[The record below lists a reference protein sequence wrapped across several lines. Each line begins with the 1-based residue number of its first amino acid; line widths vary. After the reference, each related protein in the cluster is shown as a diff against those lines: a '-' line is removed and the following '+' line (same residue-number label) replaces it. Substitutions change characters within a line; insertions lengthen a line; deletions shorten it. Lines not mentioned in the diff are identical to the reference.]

1 MNVLISPLSLIIILI
16 SVLVIKDLFVVR
28 MTTMELKVR
37 K

>member
-16 SVLVIKDLFVVR
+16 SVLVIKGLFVVR